1 MPAPSVKNWRFS
13 GKKRL
18 KRLRLTTSWSASTWA
33 KSVLNVRSAL
43 SDWVRPTRKSAPNS
57 LLQSVGVP
65 ASMIDVIPNGIDT
78 EMFANAQPANLEN
91 LGIPRGRHVTACVAR
106 LDRQKGLDELIHAAP
121 LFLEKPVEDWEREIA
136 QVYAALDIPLSQEA
150 LGAMRAEHDRA
161 AGGQHTAH
169 RRQIEEFAA
178 G

>member
-1 MPAPSVKNWRFS
+1 VARRDAAEVLESSVSLVASQS
-13 GKKRL
+13 GMQSDSADL
-18 KRLRLTTSWSASTWA
+18 GRLTAEWQR
-33 KSVLNVRSAL
+33 KLAL
-43 SDWVRPTRKSAPNS
+43 RQQRIERA
-57 LLQSVGVP
+57 
-65 ASMIDVIPNGIDT
+65 
-78 EMFANAQPANLEN
+78 
-91 LGIPRGRHVTACVAR
+91 LGTFEGRVAHVDFAR
-106 LDRQKGLDELIHAAP
+106 LNT
-121 LFLEKPVEDWEREIA
+121 DWEREIA

>member
-1 MPAPSVKNWRFS
+1 MDERGAQSSLSVSFH
-13 GKKRL
+13 
-18 KRLRLTTSWSASTWA
+18 TF
-33 KSVLNVRSAL
+33 
-43 SDWVRPTRKSAPNS
+43 
-57 LLQSVGVP
+57 
-65 ASMIDVIPNGIDT
+65 
-78 EMFANAQPANLEN
+78 E
-91 LGIPRGRHVTACVAR
+91 GRVAHVDFAR
-106 LDRQKGLDELIHAAP
+106 LNA
-121 LFLEKPVEDWEREIA
+121 DWEREIA

>member
-1 MPAPSVKNWRFS
+1 MLCKLAKD
-13 GKKRL
+13 
-18 KRLRLTTSWSASTWA
+18 TWA
-33 KSVLNVRSAL
+33 MVGGTTPLGSMHVMHMRSHVAI
-43 SDWVRPTRKSAPNS
+43 T
-57 LLQSVGVP
+57 
-65 ASMIDVIPNGIDT
+65 
-78 EMFANAQPANLEN
+78 
-91 LGIPRGRHVTACVAR
+91 HVTLA
-106 LDRQKGLDELIHAAP
+106 HAASS
-121 LFLEKPVEDWEREIA
+121 